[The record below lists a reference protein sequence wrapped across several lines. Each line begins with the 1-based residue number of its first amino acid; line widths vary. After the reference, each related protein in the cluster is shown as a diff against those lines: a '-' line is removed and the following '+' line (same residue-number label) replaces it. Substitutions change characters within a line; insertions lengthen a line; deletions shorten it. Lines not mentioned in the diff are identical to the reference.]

1 MRLRR
6 GGCAWAQARLAA
18 AEEATRDGLA
28 EVRRREEAAADVA
41 AAARAEEAAARRALL
56 DAVEKG
62 RHELVETARQG
73 QSRLEEQL
81 SAARRELDEA
91 AQP

>member
-1 MRLRR
+1 M
-6 GGCAWAQARLAA
+6 
-18 AEEATRDGLA
+18 
-28 EVRRREEAAADVA
+28 A

-62 RHELVETARQG
+62 RHELVETARHG

-81 SAARRELDEA
+81 GAARRELDEA
-91 AQP
+91 A